1 MPPRSIWNGAVAF
14 GAVNVPIKVYGAV
27 EPKSIRFRELHVK
40 DESEIAHRL
49 VGPDGEEVPRD
60 RVVKG
65 YEVKADEYVVLTND
79 EIKAADESRRK
90 AIELE
95 EFVPADQID
104 PVFYDKPYNL
114 APQDG
119 AEKAYAMLVAAL
131 EKAERIGIGRV
142 SLRQR
147 EQLVSVRPVE
157 GVLRMQVMRFADEL
171 VPVKDLDIEKPKQ
184 APAKREVEMAATLVE
199 TLQTDFKPDKYE
211 DTYRERVLDVVKR
224 KEKGE
229 EIEYVEPTA
238 QQDTDELAA
247 VLEASLKAMKS
258 HHPPA
263 KRKSKR

>member
-40 DESEIAHRL
+40 DESEIAHKL

-65 YEVKADEYVVLTND
+65 YEVKADEYVVLSND
-79 EIKAADESRRK
+79 EIKAADQSKRK

-104 PVFYDKPYNL
+104 PVYYDKPYNL

-119 AEKAYAMLVAAL
+119 AEKAYAMLVQAL
-131 EKAERIGIGRV
+131 EQAERIGIGRV

-147 EQLVSVRPVE
+147 EQLVSVRPVD

-171 VPVKDLDIEKPKQ
+171 VPVKDLDIEAPKK
-184 APAKREVEMAATLVE
+184 APAKREIEMAATLVE
-199 TLQTDFKPDKYE
+199 TLESDFKPSKFK
-211 DTYRERVLDVVKR
+211 DTYRERVLEVVKR
-224 KEKGE
+224 KEQGKEIKLPEPEPE
-229 EIEYVEPTA
+229 ESS
-238 QQDTDELAA
+238 DDLSAA
-247 VLEASLKAMKS
+247 LEASLKAMKKGRS
-258 HHPPA
+258 
-263 KRKSKR
+263 